1 MQWKQRYL
9 AAQQNMVLVEYLVT
23 DLTLKYFYSFKVD
36 FTSKSQHI
44 VNLHSFLW
52 QQLKARTW
60 RNKLTRML
68 SQINNI
74 PIF

>member
-36 FTSKSQHI
+36 FTSKFQHI
-44 VNLHSFLW
+44 VNLHSFL
-52 QQLKARTW
+52 
-60 RNKLTRML
+60 
-68 SQINNI
+68 
-74 PIF
+74 